1 MEMDFLPIFTKM
13 IELFAIIIIGFIA
26 NKCGILKQS
35 SKQVLT
41 KIVLNIT
48 LPCTILSSVM
58 NSENLPTLDK
68 IGYLLLVAFL
78 TYVLY
83 FIIAKLTTLTLRIK
97 GERKGII
104 EFALIFSN
112 VGFIGYPVT
121 EAIFGPDALF
131 YTCVFNMPF
140 NVLCYSLGV
149 AIIKSGMHSDEE
161 KDSKNSEG
169 KGRFIKYVKL
179 FITPSFIASVIAL
192 GMAACATNGPH
203 TIGNVTEMVGAMTTP
218 AALLIIGSTLADMPI
233 KSTLT
238 DVQAYLVSIV
248 SVIITPLIAYFVF
261 APMCNGDAML
271 LGEAVVISGMPVA
284 TAGTM
289 LCVDNGVDEK
299 FMAQLTFITTVL
311 SVVSIPLI
319 ATVI

>member
-1 MEMDFLPIFTKM
+1 MDFLPIFTKM

-26 NKCGILKQS
+26 NKFGILKQS
-35 SKQVLT
+35 SKQALT

-58 NSENLPTLDK
+58 NSNNLPSLDK
-68 IGYLLLVAFL
+68 IGFLLLIAFL

-83 FIIAKLTTLTLRIK
+83 FVIAKLTTFLFRIK
-97 GERKGII
+97 GEKKGII

-121 EAIFGPDALF
+121 EAIFGADAIF
-131 YTCVFNMPF
+131 YTCVFNIPF
-140 NVLCYSLGV
+140 NVLCYSIGV
-149 AIIKSGMHSDEE
+149 ALINPNRDKKTDNTNSWQDKKSLYLKKIKS
-161 KDSKNSEG
+161 
-169 KGRFIKYVKL
+169 L
-179 FITPSFIASVIAL
+179 LTPAFVASVMAL
-192 GMAACATNGPH
+192 IMAAFTATGPK
-203 TIGNVTEMVGAMTTP
+203 ILGNVTEMVGAMTTP
-218 AALLIIGSTLADMPI
+218 SALMIIGSTLADMPL
-233 KSTLT
+233 KSTFT
-238 DVQAYLVSIV
+238 DIKAYAVSLV

-261 APMCNGDAML
+261 LPMCSNDAML

-284 TAGTM
+284 TSGTM
-289 LCVDNGVDEK
+289 LCVDYGVDEK

-319 ATVI
+319 ATVV